1 MTGLEYL
8 LFKYN
13 DLSFT
18 IDRLVYTLLR
28 GEAVSWNHVIPA
40 GRHGSSIAETLPSSG
55 LQQEEQKYRAEH
67 QKYFIK
73 YCRVVLITN

>member
-28 GEAVSWNHVIPA
+28 GEPVSWNHVVPA
-40 GRHGSSIAETLPSSG
+40 GRHGGSITEAVSSSG
-55 LQQEEQKYRAEH
+55 LEQEEQKYRAEH
-67 QKYFIK
+67 QKYFSK
-73 YCRVVLITN
+73 